1 MLVENVVV
9 SLRLVKHFRHL
20 CIYMVED
27 WKDFPQT
34 KNDSEPFEFNL
45 EKFGI
50 DLLSKEQVDGYVIG
64 FFCG

>member
-1 MLVENVVV
+1 
-9 SLRLVKHFRHL
+9 
-20 CIYMVED
+20 MVED